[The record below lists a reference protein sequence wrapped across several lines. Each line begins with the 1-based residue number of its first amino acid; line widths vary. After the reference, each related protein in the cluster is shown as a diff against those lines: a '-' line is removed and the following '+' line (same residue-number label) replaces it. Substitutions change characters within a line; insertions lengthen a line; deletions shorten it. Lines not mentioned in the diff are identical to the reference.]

1 MGKYFTI
8 LILLNYIL
16 SMTTLFISM
25 LKRWSLFTFLKNL
38 LFLAVGINLIILII
52 GLIIKTLENKK
63 EDESIIDLV
72 VPTESEEEIKQIL
85 KEASSLDA
93 DDEFKDWTPDNWE
106 KGDWKWLG
114 KLICGRDFHKRKIWR
129 KRKKL
134 KK

>member
-38 LFLAVGINLIILII
+38 LFLAVGINLILLII
-52 GLIIKTLENKK
+52 WLIIKTLKNKK
-63 EDESIIDLV
+63 TDENIIDLI

-85 KEASSLDA
+85 KEASSLDE
-93 DDEFKDWTPDNWE
+93 DEEFIDWTPDN
-106 KGDWKWLG
+106 
-114 KLICGRDFHKRKIWR
+114 
-129 KRKKL
+129 
-134 KK
+134 

>member
-38 LFLAVGINLIILII
+38 LFLAVGINLILLII
-52 GLIIKTLENKK
+52 WLIIKTLKNKK
-63 EDESIIDLV
+63 TDENIFDLI

-85 KEASSLDA
+85 KEASSLDE
-93 DDEFKDWTPDNWE
+93 DEEFKDWTPDN
-106 KGDWKWLG
+106 
-114 KLICGRDFHKRKIWR
+114 
-129 KRKKL
+129 
-134 KK
+134 

>member
-38 LFLAVGINLIILII
+38 LFLAVGINLILLII
-52 GLIIKTLENKK
+52 WLIIKTLKNKK
-63 EDESIIDLV
+63 TDENIIDLI

-85 KEASSLDA
+85 KEASSLDE
-93 DDEFKDWTPDNWE
+93 DEEFKDWTPDS
-106 KGDWKWLG
+106 
-114 KLICGRDFHKRKIWR
+114 
-129 KRKKL
+129 
-134 KK
+134 

>member
-38 LFLAVGINLIILII
+38 LFLAVGINLILLII
-52 GLIIKTLENKK
+52 WLIIKTLKNKK
-63 EDESIIDLV
+63 TDENIIDLI

-85 KEASSLDA
+85 KEASSLDE
-93 DDEFKDWTPDNWE
+93 DEEFKDWSPDN
-106 KGDWKWLG
+106 
-114 KLICGRDFHKRKIWR
+114 
-129 KRKKL
+129 
-134 KK
+134 